1 MKRSVLFLPLFLL
14 AGCQG
19 PSLVGTWTAD
29 VDMNV
34 SKVPVTLTIK
44 QDGTWTGSMKTKGIS
59 TAMMQIPP
67 ISATADGTWKVE
79 GDSLTWQGTK
89 ATVTDAPPIVMP
101 FRSKVEE
108 EVKTGI
114 NRWNTAKVKFP
125 DAKTAELTLQS
136 GDKVTLTRVD
146 SAKSS

>member
-1 MKRSVLFLPLFLL
+1 MKRSVLFLPLLLL

-19 PSLVGTWTAD
+19 PSFVGTWTSE

-34 SKVPVTLTIK
+34 SKVPVTLTVK
-44 QDGTWTGSMKTKGIS
+44 QDGTWTGTMKTKGIS
-59 TAMMQIPP
+59 TPMMQIPAMT
-67 ISATADGTWKVE
+67 ATADGAWKVD
-79 GDSLTWQGTK
+79 GDSLTWTGSN

-101 FRSKVEE
+101 FKSKVEE

-114 NRWNTAKVKFP
+114 NRWNTAKIKFP

-136 GDKVTLTRVD
+136 GDKVTLTRVTA
-146 SAKSS
+146 S